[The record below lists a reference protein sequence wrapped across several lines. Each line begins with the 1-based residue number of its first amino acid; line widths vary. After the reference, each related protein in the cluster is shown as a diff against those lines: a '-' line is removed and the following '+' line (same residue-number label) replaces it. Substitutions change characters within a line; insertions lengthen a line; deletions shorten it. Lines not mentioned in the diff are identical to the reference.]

1 MKYNYTEKTIKRIK
15 LDNGHEIVNQKEIL
29 QAIQNFYSTLFSE
42 QTNCF
47 PNENL
52 DTLLEGTTIRKLT
65 TLESNLLDGELEMEK
80 LGQTLKQMKNGKCP
94 GVDGFPADFFKLFW
108 GKLKFFILRGL
119 NYTYIVGEMS
129 TTIRTCI
136 ISCLPKGDKPREY
149 LKTGGQSLYCQF
161 SIN

>member
-29 QAIQNFYSTLFSE
+29 QAIQKFYSTLFSE

-94 GVDGFPADFFKLFW
+94 RVDGFPADFFKLFW

-119 NYTYIVGEMS
+119 NYAYIVGEMS